1 MVQPSNL
8 ADVVQEFIAHL
19 ALEPEKK
26 FLLEQNDPGESFAFS
41 QSLFNVIWNYRLASF
56 GVAFRK
62 PWYVIFLFVTVV
74 SVGWSSIIVIV
85 IN

>member
-1 MVQPSNL
+1 VLTSYNYFSCSHSAGDVLMVQPSNL

-41 QSLFNVIWNYRLASF
+41 QSLFNVI
-56 GVAFRK
+56 
-62 PWYVIFLFVTVV
+62 
-74 SVGWSSIIVIV
+74 
-85 IN
+85 